1 MKLKGLEVRVNSDLI
16 VRETWCRSKL
26 GHYEKAVED
35 CNAALDAQP
44 LYTKALLRRA
54 HSYSKVNTLHTTLC
68 FSRS

>member
-1 MKLKGLEVRVNSDLI
+1 MHVNSDLI
-16 VRETWCRSKL
+16 VSETWCRSKL

-54 HSYSKVNTLHTTLC
+54 HSYSKVNTLHTTLY